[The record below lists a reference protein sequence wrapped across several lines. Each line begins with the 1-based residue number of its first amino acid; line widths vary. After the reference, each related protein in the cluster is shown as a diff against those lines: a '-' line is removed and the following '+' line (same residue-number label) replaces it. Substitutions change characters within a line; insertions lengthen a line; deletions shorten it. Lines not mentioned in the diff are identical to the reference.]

1 MISLYGFIFKE
12 IETFWENLRTFFYT
26 HKTIFDGFFLLLY
39 TVQQLVLFTLILLFP
54 KYASLVSGVFAL
66 FVITTISFEKICM
79 ESRYAWLK
87 EEKATQEKQKQNII
101 YEFRSLLQENEILS
115 DALEET
121 KYKSQNK
128 KSLNKT
134 SIREEEVQ

>member
-1 MISLYGFIFKE
+1 MRSIHGFIFNELEK
-12 IETFWENLRTFFYT
+12 FWENLRVFFYT
-26 HKTIFDGFFLLLY
+26 HKTLFDGFFLLLY

-54 KYASLVSGVFAL
+54 EYASLVSGVFAL

-87 EEKATQEKQKQNII
+87 EEKAVQEKQKQNII

-115 DALEET
+115 EALEET
-121 KYKSQNK
+121 KNKSQNK
-128 KSLNKT
+128 KNLNKA
-134 SIREEEVQ
+134 SMRKEEVQ